1 LINSIPLKI
10 LSTLLVYIHEDL
22 EIAEVM
28 VDVDYTTTVDGN
40 ENKTRNL
47 FIIKIENVNEKKMV
61 TEFSYQTLV

>member
-1 LINSIPLKI
+1 
-10 LSTLLVYIHEDL
+10 
-22 EIAEVM
+22 M